1 MTTRQNIIRNDPT
14 IDHIPTGYDHELKSP
29 DDFNISSCGIEDFDE
44 GLMSLF
50 SNEIGFQSKEINTKS
65 GPLQLSVPFVVFAT
79 GERFA
84 NVKKL
89 KPVRDT
95 NNALILPAIAIR
107 RTGIEQT
114 DQDITGRGINQM
126 TGNLVIKRRLDST
139 DRDYQALINKT
150 LLKNRN
156 DVLSSER
163 DESTSVKNS
172 VPLQQGMLLDDMESI
187 GDNIFEIISIPS
199 PQFVTA
205 KYEITFWT
213 IHEQHMNYLIET
225 MFASFLPQRRGFK
238 IQSSKGYWFLA
249 DVDESFSSEE
259 NFDDFT
265 EEKRLIQYK
274 MNISVKG
281 FLLSLNDKPG
291 NVNGIK
297 RTISAPFISF
307 DIENI
312 PDRTNVHKS
321 DQIDKFLLSPIIED
335 NVDKQEPTVMEKF
348 VVQKNVYNAKTG
360 KKQVKYIKLSE
371 TNNNKNSLS
380 KKSKGE
386 TVYDVSDLETLDSFL
401 YR

>member
-1 MTTRQNIIRNDPT
+1 MTTRQNIIRKDPT

-29 DDFNISSCGIEDFDE
+29 DDFNIPSCGIEDFDE
-44 GLMSLF
+44 GLMNLF

-65 GPLQLSVPFVVFAT
+65 GSLQLSVPFVVFAT

-139 DRDYQALINKT
+139 DRDYQTLINKT

-163 DESTSVKNS
+163 DESSSVKNS

-187 GDNIFEIISIPS
+187 GDKIFEIISIPS

-249 DVDESFSSEE
+249 DLDESFSSEE

-274 MNISVKG
+274 MSISVKG

-312 PDRTNVHKS
+312 PGRTNVHKAN
-321 DQIDKFLLSPIIED
+321 QIDKFLLSPIIED

-348 VVQKNVYNAKTG
+348 VVQKNVYNPKTG

-386 TVYDVSDLETLDSFL
+386 TSYDVSDLETLDSFL

>member
-1 MTTRQNIIRNDPT
+1 MTTRQNIIRNDPSV
-14 IDHIPTGYDHELKSP
+14 DHIPTGYDHELKSP
-29 DDFNISSCGIEDFDE
+29 DNFNIPSCGIEDFDE
-44 GLMSLF
+44 GLMNLF
-50 SNEIGFQSKEINTKS
+50 SNEIGFQPKEIKTKTGS
-65 GPLQLSVPFVVFAT
+65 LQMSAPFVVFAS

-84 NVKKL
+84 NVKRL

-107 RTGIEQT
+107 RTSIEQT

-126 TGNLVIKRRLDST
+126 TGNLVIKRRLDSS

-150 LLKNRN
+150 LLKNRK
-156 DVLSSER
+156 DVLSTEREQSSSE
-163 DESTSVKNS
+163 KNS
-172 VPLQQGMLLDDMESI
+172 IALQEGMLLDDMELI
-187 GDNIFEIISIPS
+187 GDNIFEVISIPS

-205 KYEITFWT
+205 KYEVTFWT

-249 DVDESFSSEE
+249 DVDESLSNEE

-265 EEKRLIQYK
+265 EEKRLIQYTVSL
-274 MNISVKG
+274 SVKG

-291 NVNGIK
+291 NVCGIK

-312 PDRTNVHKS
+312 PGRTNVHKT
-321 DQIDKFLLSPIIED
+321 DQIDKFLLSPIVED
-335 NVDKQEPTVMEKF
+335 NKDKQEPTVMEKF
-348 VVQKNVYNAKTG
+348 VVQKNVYNPKTG
-360 KKQVKYIKLSE
+360 KKQFKYIKLSE
-371 TNNNKNSLS
+371 TENNKNSLS
-380 KKSKGE
+380 KKIKGE
-386 TVYDVSDLETLDSFL
+386 TVYDVSDQETLDSFL